1 MISEGQHAN
10 EHFIMRLEEGHRFKC
25 FETKEELVDAVDKY
39 QGYNHIDME
48 MAETYK
54 PSS

>member
-10 EHFIMRLEEGHRFKC
+10 EQFTMRLEEGRFKC

-54 PSS
+54 PSQ